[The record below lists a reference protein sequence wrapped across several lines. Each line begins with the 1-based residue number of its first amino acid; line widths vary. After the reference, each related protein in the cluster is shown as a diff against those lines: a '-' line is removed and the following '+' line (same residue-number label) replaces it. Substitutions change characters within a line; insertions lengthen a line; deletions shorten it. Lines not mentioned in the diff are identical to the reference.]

1 MQEDQ
6 INLGIVMAGAVSA
19 GAYTAGVVDFLTE
32 AMDVWES
39 NKKINNG
46 PKHHV
51 NLKVITGASAG
62 GMTAGI
68 LAKMLY
74 KNFEHFHH
82 KNNFTPNNDLYK
94 AWVEEVSFQE
104 LLGTDDIDN
113 GSVKAIL
120 NGNMVKRIAENL
132 IVKDDHF
139 NKKHKKIR
147 DYVDENLEV
156 YYTLANLK
164 GIPYDVTFQG
174 NSSKVHRI
182 FTYSDHIHFKINKH
196 GNLEYGKNSNFSNK
210 EIVQLYASS
219 AIATGAFPVGL
230 PAVNLNRSAFDY
242 SNRYHQIPNDKGCL
256 TKVTISPDWNESDLQ
271 RFDFVAVDGGTFNN
285 EPFNL
290 AFQQLQNDAENQ
302 KAIIMVDPF
311 PNDTAFD
318 VSKSMQTDLLPVLG
332 NLLKSLLGQARFR
345 IEDLY
350 KAFNENN
357 NDRFLIA
364 PRRSDSYTAFP
375 IACGYLDGFSGFLD
389 KRFRRHDYQLGR
401 RNCQRFLTHYFRLPV
416 DNILF
421 KNWDEETKKEYLIKD
436 QGKEYLPIIPVMA
449 GLQEEI
455 TQPSYPIYTEKEVSS
470 FTKHIE
476 NRIDA
481 IFKSFAGKINGWL
494 LKSTVKL
501 LFRFVKK
508 RISKALIKSM
518 NENLKGGNSAHLNQG
533 LIRSQELENR

>member
-19 GAYTAGVVDFLTE
+19 GAYTAGVIDFLTE
-32 AMDVWES
+32 ALDVWEA
-39 NKKINNG
+39 NKKINDG

-74 KNFEHFHH
+74 KNFEHFHY

-104 LLGTDDIDN
+104 LLDTDDIENDN
-113 GSVKAIL
+113 VKAIL

-139 NKKHKKIR
+139 KNKHQKIR

-156 YYTLANLK
+156 YYTIANLK
-164 GIPYDVTFQG
+164 GIPYDVTFKG

-182 FTYSDHIHFKINKH
+182 YTYSDYIHFKINKY
-196 GNLEYGKNSNFSNK
+196 GNLEYGRNTNYSN
-210 EIVQLYASS
+210 EEVVQLYASS
-219 AIATGAFPVGL
+219 AIATGAFPIGL
-230 PAVNLNRSAFDY
+230 PAVNINRSAFDY
-242 SNRYHQIPNDKGCL
+242 SDRYYQIPNDQGCL
-256 TKVTISPDWNESDLQ
+256 TRATISPDWNEADLQ
-271 RFDFVAVDGGTFNN
+271 KFDFVAVDGGTFNN

-290 AFQQLQNDAENQ
+290 AFQQLQNDTNSQ

-311 PNDTAFD
+311 PNDTTFD
-318 VSKSMQTDLLPVLG
+318 VNKAMTTDLLPVLG
-332 NLLKSLLGQARFR
+332 NLLKSLLGQARFK

-350 KAFNENN
+350 KAFNENS
-357 NDRFLIA
+357 NDRFLVA
-364 PRRSDSYTAFP
+364 PKRADSYTAFP

-401 RNCQRFLTHYFRLPV
+401 RNCQRFLTRYFRLPV
-416 DNILF
+416 DNPLF
-421 KNWDEETKKEYLIKD
+421 KNWDEATKKDYLIID
-436 QGKEYLPIIPVMA
+436 QDKEYLPIIPVVA
-449 GLQEEI
+449 GLQDEI
-455 TQPSYPIYTEKEVSS
+455 PQPSYPIYTEKEVSS
-470 FTKHIE
+470 FTKIIE
-476 NRIDA
+476 KRIEA
-481 IFKSFAGKINGWL
+481 IFKSFASKIDGWL
-494 LKSTVKL
+494 LKSAVKL

-508 RISKALIKSM
+508 RISKALIKAM
-518 NENLKGGNSAHLNQG
+518 NANLQGGNNAHLKVG
-533 LIRSQELENR
+533 LIRPKELKDI